1 VQCRAQ
7 FAARWRQAT
16 LLALVLCLGMT
27 PALAREHDSGPQPV
41 ARIPVQ
47 SLGYRAPG
55 KLYLLARYSS
65 SSLEFLD
72 PTHVLL
78 TFREPHLLVRQQ
90 NSDGLEQVVQADVLE
105 LPTGKIVAQDE
116 WLLHDRGR
124 YLWKLGENRVLL
136 RIGSRLFEVD
146 NKLHLKRLYQS
157 PTELEEVQT
166 SPDGKLLVVEN
177 ELEKHTQE
185 EHDRLVRQAA
195 LRGGTPP
202 AEDVQV
208 QMMRLDQLKLV
219 MSAHADAAGE
229 VPTSAEGFFMQKQRK
244 ENVWELNFRPY
255 EKAAAAASD
264 GVPVAEIESTCD
276 PTEKVLN
283 SDSVL
288 VLSCPPGHNDRYVA
302 AYSLNQQK
310 LWDGKWQANFTW
322 PAFRVS
328 QNGASVAI
336 SWLAVSRPVS
346 AREPIDDDEVQ
357 NQVLSVLDSHS
368 GSLRF
373 ALPLKPIVS
382 AGGNFAL
389 SADGNRLAVLNR
401 GAVEVYDL
409 PAPAPPPSSQR
420 AAK

>member
-1 VQCRAQ
+1 MQCRAQ
-7 FAARWRQAT
+7 FAARWQQAI

-27 PALAREHDSGPQPV
+27 PVLAREHDSGPQPV

-47 SLGYRAPG
+47 QLGYRAPG

-90 NSDGLEQVVQADVLE
+90 HSDGLDQVVQADVLE

-124 YLWKLGENRVLL
+124 YLWKLGENKVLL

-177 ELEKHTQE
+177 ELERHTQE
-185 EHDRLVRQAA
+185 EHERLMRQAA
-195 LRGGTPP
+195 LRGGNPP

-208 QMMRLDQLKLV
+208 QMMRLDQPKLV
-219 MSAHADAAGE
+219 MSAHADAAGD
-229 VPTSAEGFFMQKQRK
+229 VPTSADGFFMQKQRK
-244 ENVWELNFRPY
+244 ENVWELKFRPY
-255 EKAAAAASD
+255 EKAVAADSD
-264 GVPVAEIESTCD
+264 GVPVAEIDSTCD

-346 AREPIDDDEVQ
+346 ACEPIDDDEVQ

-373 ALPLKPIVS
+373 ALLLKPIVS

-389 SADGNRLAVLNR
+389 SADGSRLAVLNR

-409 PAPAPPPSSQR
+409 PSPAPPASSQR

>member
-1 VQCRAQ
+1 MQCRAR
-7 FAARWRQAT
+7 FAARWRQAI

-27 PALAREHDSGPQPV
+27 PVLAREHDSGPQPV

-47 SLGYRAPG
+47 PLGYRAPG

-90 NSDGLEQVVQADVLE
+90 HSDGLDQVVQADVLE

-124 YLWKLGENRVLL
+124 YLWKLGDNKVLL

-177 ELEKHTQE
+177 ELERHTQE

-195 LRGGTPP
+195 LRGGNPP

-208 QMMRLDQLKLV
+208 QMMRLDQPKL
-219 MSAHADAAGE
+219 MLSAHADAAGD
-229 VPTSAEGFFMQKQRK
+229 VPTSADGFFMQKQRK
-244 ENVWELNFRPY
+244 ENVWELDFRPY
-255 EKAAAAASD
+255 EKAAAD

-302 AYSLNQQK
+302 VYSLNQQK
-310 LWDGKWQANFTW
+310 LWDGRWQPNFTW

-368 GSLRF
+368 GNLRF
-373 ALPLKPIVS
+373 ALLLKPIVS

-389 SADGNRLAVLNR
+389 SADGSRLAVLNR